1 MYAQKK
7 LNAISLAFYGLFC
20 LHPIILSAF
29 MVAPLIVSIFSSKL
43 HISYASSASLPINR
57 AQFKNNQISAS
68 LPKDSEPLD
77 EESSSI
83 EDDLL
88 KDDMDNA
95 ISSETNVHD
104 YIVTYG
110 DTLSNIINQ
119 YDVELADIIQLI
131 RCDRRLHNLHIGQ
144 KLSWTLNNKHQL
156 QHLTWERSH
165 GEIRCYERTKKGF
178 KVSLSLKMDLFQRK
192 ITTVIVNTSFINSA
206 RLAGLSTKEIQ
217 AVIKSLQWQIDFRKL
232 RDGDRFEILTM
243 YAMLNGKKQKSE
255 LLGVRLHNT
264 NKNYYAIRA
273 VNGKFYDRS
282 GSDLTSRFMRFPT
295 VKKYRVSS
303 SFNLRRPNPIT
314 GKIIPHK
321 GVDFAVPIGTP
332 VLAIGDGEIIVS
344 RFSSTAGKYVAIR
357 HGHQYMTRYM
367 HLNTLLVKVGQKVKR
382 GEHIALSGNTGRSTG
397 PHVHFE
403 IWVNNQ
409 AVNPLTARLPCME
422 KLTGK
427 NRRNYLDKAKKIIL
441 QLNKK

>member
-1 MYAQKK
+1 MQKK

-20 LHPIILSAF
+20 LHPIVLSAF
-29 MVAPLIVSIFSSKL
+29 TVVPSIISIFSAKL
-43 HISYASSASLPINR
+43 YIGYASSASLLLDR
-57 AQFKNNQISAS
+57 DQSKNHQTSAA
-68 LPKDSEPLD
+68 LPEYSEPLD
-77 EESSSI
+77 EESTSI
-83 EDDLL
+83 EDELL
-88 KDDMDNA
+88 KDEMDNA
-95 ISSETNVHD
+95 ISNETNVHD

-110 DTLSNIINQ
+110 DTLSSIINQ
-119 YDVELADIIQLI
+119 YDVELLDIIQLI
-131 RCDRRLHNLHIGQ
+131 RCDRRLYNLRIGQ

-165 GEIRCYERTKKGF
+165 GEIRYYERTKKGF
-178 KVSLSLKMDLFQRK
+178 KVSLSLKINSFQRK
-192 ITTVIVNTSFINSA
+192 ITTVVVNTSFINSA

-217 AVIKSLQWQIDFRKL
+217 AVIKSLQWKIDFRKL

-255 LLGVRLHNT
+255 LLGIRLHNT
-264 NKNYYAIRA
+264 GKDYYAIRA
-273 VNGKFYDRS
+273 ANGKFYDRN
-282 GSDLTSRFMRFPT
+282 GSDLTSGFMRFPT
-295 VKKYRVSS
+295 VKKYRISS
-303 SFNLRRPNPIT
+303 PFNLRRPNPIT

-332 VLAIGDGEIIVS
+332 VLAIGDGEIIIS
-344 RFSSTAGKYVAIR
+344 KFSSTAGKYVAIR

-422 KLTGK
+422 KLTGT

-441 QLNKK
+441 QLHKR

>member
-1 MYAQKK
+1 MQKK
-7 LNAISLAFYGLFC
+7 LNVISLAFYGLFC
-20 LHPIILSAF
+20 LHPVIFSAF
-29 MVAPLIVSIFSSKL
+29 TVVPSIISIFSSKL
-43 HISYASSASLPINR
+43 QISYASSANLLLDR
-57 AQFKNNQISAS
+57 AQSKNNPTSSS
-68 LPKDSEPLD
+68 LPKNSEPLD
-77 EESSSI
+77 EESPSI
-83 EDDLL
+83 EEDLL
-88 KDDMDNA
+88 KDEMDNA
-95 ISSETNVHD
+95 ISSEMNVHD
-104 YIVTYG
+104 YIVTHG

-119 YDVELADIIQLI
+119 YDVELLDIIQLI

-156 QHLTWERSH
+156 QHLTWERSN

-178 KVSLSLKMDLFQRK
+178 KVSLSLKMNSFQRK
-192 ITTVIVNTSFINSA
+192 ITTVRVNTSFINSA

-264 NKNYYAIRA
+264 GRDYYAIRA
-273 VNGKFYDRS
+273 ANGKFYDHRGS
-282 GSDLTSRFMRFPT
+282 GLTSGFMRFPT

-303 SFNLRRPNPIT
+303 PFNLKRPNPIT

-441 QLNKK
+441 QLHKK